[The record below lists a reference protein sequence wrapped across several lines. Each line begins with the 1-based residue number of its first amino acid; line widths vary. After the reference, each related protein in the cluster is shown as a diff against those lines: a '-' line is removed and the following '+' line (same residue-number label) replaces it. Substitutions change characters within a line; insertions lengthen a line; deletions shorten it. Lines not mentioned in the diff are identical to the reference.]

1 MGGCGWGVG
10 NVVVGESRKG
20 DGSWVVGGVR
30 GGGAKSIVGHR

>member
-20 DGSWVVGGVR
+20 DGSWVVLGEGVPK
-30 GGGAKSIVGHR
+30 A

>member
-20 DGSWVVGGVR
+20 DGVVGGVR
-30 GGGAKSIVGHR
+30 GGGAKSIVGHP